1 MSTEKDDNK
10 LNIAN
15 ADINTSL
22 INDINKNSSI
32 HSLVFNVRFSSN
44 SSPNIRRSKY
54 FNNLSMNYDSS
65 IDINFA
71 QSNEISNDGLF
82 QSILKNESATSDNS
96 FQLNKFNLNDN
107 TSNII
112 ANNPE
117 PELNLIKFNP
127 SQKNIIYDKNNNNIN
142 RTNMKGDNQV
152 KVMEK
157 ILLNKELNLIKKEK
171 ELNKKEKDIHAR
183 TEGLSIKEKDI
194 HARTEGLSIKEKD
207 VATRDKELSIKEK
220 DVATRAKELSIKE
233 KDVATRA
240 KELSIKEKDV
250 ATKAKELSIK
260 EKDIVTRAKELN
272 HLITELTELKDQPK
286 IVMEKIKKL
295 KLIDVENED
304 EKENLSQKA
313 TFTKNNFDVKKE
325 KQEIEV
331 ENNGDINKKKEKSD
345 IFVDNDYPTT
355 NNDEIK
361 ANPIHHGDNQ
371 RNNGEKDDVEN

>member
-194 HARTEGLSIKEKD
+194 HARTED
-207 VATRDKELSIKEK
+207 
-220 DVATRAKELSIKE
+220 LSIKE